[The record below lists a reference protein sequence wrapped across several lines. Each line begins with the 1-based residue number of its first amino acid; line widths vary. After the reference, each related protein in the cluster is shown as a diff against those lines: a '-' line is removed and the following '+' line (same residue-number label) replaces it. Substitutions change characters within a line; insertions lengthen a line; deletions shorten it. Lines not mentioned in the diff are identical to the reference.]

1 LKQRL
6 LRGGS
11 FNNQA
16 LNVRSAN
23 RNTNQPDNRN
33 NNYGFRASRTSDTM
47 PELISR
53 EKPQGIKRAD
63 LSSDVDPRLGVQIPS
78 RMKNRPI
85 ETSRAFA
92 SNVSDW
98 F

>member
-1 LKQRL
+1 MKQRL
-6 LRGGS
+6 LLGGS

-47 PELISR
+47 PELDSWDKSC
-53 EKPQGIKRAD
+53 EIK
-63 LSSDVDPRLGVQIPS
+63 
-78 RMKNRPI
+78 
-85 ETSRAFA
+85 
-92 SNVSDW
+92 
-98 F
+98 